1 MPSRLAAT
9 VLTVDAGKM
18 HQVDTRN
25 AENLFGMWSVF
36 SKCAESMEEGRRLE
50 NLSWR
55 LWNRETFCCSPS
67 QQACATTP
75 AIVVN
80 KKTTLSKT
88 SEDMPE
94 LSASVDS
101 AASDESEME
110 SYVEDRSQAVDIRR
124 PSSWKYDPIESRS
137 RGKEKHVTSLVLEK
151 MVITIKEKKDLEPLS
166 QMSTTVPSTKHTVET
181 TPRAL
186 SPTPVADA
194 ATTDSIG
201 GSASASSDSQIA
213 SSESSNTSELN
224 SHSVVRGFSSEKP
237 SSYRSQSRLAP
248 APIPQSINATKEDQ
262 QKRKGAIFMLGG
274 SSGEDESSLEEHMS
288 YRPHR
293 SSLSDGLKQPLTRRK
308 QTSFKD
314 EVVTRTINEGTH
326 EDDEV
331 FESDDED
338 DEDVVSESAID
349 DDDDSSD
356 WEDSVTESGQSS
368 VQEKP
373 IFQRVDS
380 KANLTSRRS
389 LLTNLLHQSQRAAA
403 LTNAASKS
411 TPAMQRSRTSS
422 PSGPSEA
429 ASPEEE
435 PTLLMRGPNIPR
447 SKPIIMTTSNI
458 HPPTLSPRTTR
469 RNMLATELTESL
481 RRHLLHERQQKSTTA
496 NAVLKRRHTAHDVAN
511 LQDFPGRQPKQSSK
525 STSKTNSWNHY
536 FDHGLGEYHQ
546 KGW

>member
-1 MPSRLAAT
+1 MPSRLAAA

-75 AIVVN
+75 AIIVN
-80 KKTTLSKT
+80 KKATSNKH
-88 SEDMPE
+88 SEDIPE

-101 AASDESEME
+101 AVSDESELE
-110 SYVEDRSQAVDIRR
+110 SYGQCRTQAVDIKQ
-124 PSSWKYDPIESRS
+124 PSSWKCDAIESRS
-137 RGKEKHVTSLVLEK
+137 RGNEKHVTSLVLEK

-166 QMSTTVPSTKHTVET
+166 PRPTSISSTSQTVET
-181 TPRAL
+181 TPRAM
-186 SPTPVADA
+186 SPTPNIDAPVAPP
-194 ATTDSIG
+194 IG
-201 GSASASSDSQIA
+201 SSGSASSESQIA
-213 SSESSNTSELN
+213 SSESSNTSELS
-224 SHSVVRGFSSEKP
+224 SHSIVRGFSSEKP

-248 APIPQSINATKEDQ
+248 TPIPHSIDATKDDQ
-262 QKRKGAIFMLGG
+262 QKKKGAIFMLGG

-314 EVVTRTINEGTH
+314 EVVTRTINEGAH
-326 EDDEV
+326 EDEEV

-338 DEDVVSESAID
+338 DEDEVSESAID

-356 WEDSVTESGQSS
+356 WEDSVTESGRSS
-368 VQEKP
+368 IQEKS

-380 KANLTSRRS
+380 KPNLTSRRS

-411 TPAMQRSRTSS
+411 TPAMERSRTSS
-422 PSGPSEA
+422 PNGPSVA
-429 ASPEEE
+429 ASPDEE
-435 PTLLMRGPNIPR
+435 PTLLMRGPDIPR

-458 HPPTLSPRTTR
+458 HPPALSPRTTR

-511 LQDFPGRQPKQSSK
+511 LQDFPRRQPTQSSK
-525 STSKTNSWNHY
+525 NTSKTNSWNHY